1 MFVGSGTSYCLAA
14 NTGDQGGV
22 AAYFFQVTVMSTYV
36 VLSILLT
43 GMNFLLARKG
53 SRQVRDEPI

>member
-1 MFVGSGTSYCLAA
+1 MFVGSGTSYYLAA
-14 NTGDQGGV
+14 NRV
-22 AAYFFQVTVMSTYV
+22 AAYLFQVTVMSTYV

-53 SRQVRDEPI
+53 SRQVRDEPT

>member
-1 MFVGSGTSYCLAA
+1 
-14 NTGDQGGV
+14 V
-22 AAYFFQVTVMSTYV
+22 AAYLFQVTVMSTYV